1 MTHTSPTHIRAFAR
15 YFQFNNLR
23 TLSTDAPS
31 ELRVLNAG
39 VYQAYID
46 PTRRYDNQLLIQ
58 AESSAS
64 QLTTALALYANTPA
78 PEISVAPAAD
88 SATLRNWMSEHGFQR
103 EFNHQF
109 LQLRSRDYTASNA
122 HSRVRVERW
131 TSARADDFLA
141 LLKTSGLQ
149 CSDAIWQAKRHLY
162 CTDAFRC
169 FVAYHGDTP
178 CAWATTYLDEDV
190 ATLAN
195 AFTQEAARG
204 NGSQTALLH
213 ARIRDAI
220 EHGATLLFTD
230 VMPESTSARNC
241 LSVGFEPVVT
251 RQVWCKSESD

>member
-15 YFQFNNLR
+15 YFQFNNAR

-58 AESSAS
+58 AECSVS
-64 QLTTALALYANTPA
+64 QLATALDLYANGPA

-88 SATLRNWMSEHGFQR
+88 SVTLENWMSDNGFQR
-103 EFNHQF
+103 EFDHQF
-109 LQLRSRDYTASNA
+109 LQLRSQDY
-122 HSRVRVERW
+122 HSSDYHPVVRVERW
-131 TSARADDFLA
+131 TSTRADDFLA

-149 CSDAIWQAKRHLY
+149 CSDEIWQAKRHLY
-162 CTDAFRC
+162 CSDAFRC
-169 FVAYHGDTP
+169 FVAYQGDTP
-178 CAWATTYLDEDV
+178 CAWATTYLDDDV

-204 NGSQTALLH
+204 NGCQTALLH

-220 EHGATLLFTD
+220 EHGAMLLLTD

-251 RQVWCKSESD
+251 RQVWCQSE